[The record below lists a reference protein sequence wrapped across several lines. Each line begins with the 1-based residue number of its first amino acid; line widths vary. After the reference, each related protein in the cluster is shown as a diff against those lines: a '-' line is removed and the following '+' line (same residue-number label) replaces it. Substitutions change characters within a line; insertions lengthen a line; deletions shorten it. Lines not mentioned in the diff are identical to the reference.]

1 GILGEVS
8 AEVDTGQL
16 KVVAFLPEALD
27 SNVTTV
33 TAFTTSQEEVSRVE
47 VPREVG
53 WLVGSK
59 TQVCHPWAGR
69 EGTRVRALSACTD
82 RMPMLAPELAR
93 TFAYGPCESHY
104 VRETRVTG
112 QHSKILKVVAR
123 PSTRNLLTSANY
135 M

>member
-1 GILGEVS
+1 MAVGS
-8 AEVDTGQL
+8 
-16 KVVAFLPEALD
+16 K
-27 SNVTTV
+27 
-33 TAFTTSQEEVSRVE
+33 
-47 VPREVG
+47 VG

-82 RMPMLAPELAR
+82 RCPNPQKAKATTAAALSASEGLLSQALGFSCFCRMPMLAPELAR